1 MDTALGLLGMV
12 LWLAVTIGVAYGI
25 TYAVVKAFP
34 EREKPNP
41 TPEG

>member
-1 MDTALGLLGMV
+1 MV

-34 EREKPNP
+34 EREKAKP

>member
-1 MDTALGLLGMV
+1 MDTALGLLGMA

-34 EREKPNP
+34 EREKPKP